1 MSKRPKGD
9 ADQLVGRVMLTINVQ
24 KGTKVFNA
32 TKRDEDIKRILQG
45 FEKRGYLNR
54 WSAQMEQGE
63 QGLVHWQ
70 IYMQAKSNKRMRK
83 SSILRNTQWGG
94 SDLWKWVKEAGHLA
108 VNVADQESFDYC
120 NKEESRMAGH
130 EPMNSEKDGY
140 EKPVPLTDTELYA
153 QHYIGSGNGYGW
165 QKDFLKLTDEWAE
178 DVGRSMEKLMQ
189 RKNKKAWQRTL
200 QVIIDEKGNSGKTM
214 MKAHIARKYGHKNVL
229 NIPMMKQGEDLLQ
242 FVASHLVGKG
252 GNQTGRIV
260 VKGPWLVTV
269 DVPRGN
275 TGAGCGKKLAGE
287 LVAALESIKNG
298 ECFDKRYGGR
308 TVVFTTPPIVIVFC
322 NAWPKNLTSA
332 NALSQ
337 DRVDLKYIYRDKT
350 LHDSPEAP
358 AMNDV
363 NNDALAGGDR
373 VDPMLQYEPGYAGP
387 PSQIP
392 KEPGMHHV
400 HIVSESQLEDEVE
413 ESEGGGAGERTRN
426 PFVDD
431 EAVGAG
437 AGAGAYD

>member
-1 MSKRPKGD
+1 
-9 ADQLVGRVMLTINVQ
+9 
-24 KGTKVFNA
+24 
-32 TKRDEDIKRILQG
+32 
-45 FEKRGYLNR
+45 
-54 WSAQMEQGE
+54 
-63 QGLVHWQ
+63 
-70 IYMQAKSNKRMRK
+70 
-83 SSILRNTQWGG
+83 
-94 SDLWKWVKEAGHLA
+94 
-108 VNVADQESFDYC
+108 
-120 NKEESRMAGH
+120 MAGH
-130 EPMNSEKDGY
+130 EPMNSETDGY
-140 EKPVPLTDTELYA
+140 EKPVELTDTEKLA
-153 QHYIGSGNGYGW
+153 AHYIEGGKGHGW
-165 QKDFLKLTDEWAE
+165 QLDFLKLTDEWAA
-178 DVGRSMEKLMQ
+178 DVGDHKLLQ
-189 RKNKKAWQRTL
+189 RAAKPAWQRTL

-242 FVASHLVGKG
+242 FVASHLTGKG

-287 LVAALESIKNG
+287 LVAALESVKNG

-308 TVVFTTPPIVIVFC
+308 TVVFKTPPVVVVFC
-322 NAWPKNLTSA
+322 NAWPKNLTSV

-350 LHDSPEAP
+350 LHDSPESP

-363 NNDALAGGDR
+363 NNDGLAGGDR
-373 VDPMLQYEPGYAGP
+373 VDPMLQYEPG
-387 PSQIP
+387 
-392 KEPGMHHV
+392 MHHV
-400 HIVSESQLEDEVE
+400 DPVSESQLEEELE